1 MEATLEAVR
10 RDSTGKG
17 AARRMRREGLVP
29 AVYYGAE
36 RAENSRPL
44 AIPISVDPKAVLGIL
59 HSESGAN
66 TLISLKLDGGD
77 ARVMIREYQID
88 PVTHHLLHADFYRVS
103 MDRKVTVTVPVVL
116 KGESRGVKQQG
127 GLLDFVHRE
136 VEVECLPADIPES
149 IEVNVAD
156 LLVGQSVRLRD
167 VSEDVRWEPVTDP
180 DILLVHVVA
189 PKLQAEAPAAEA
201 AAPAG
206 PAEPEVIKRGKA
218 EKEEKAED

>member
-10 RDSTGKG
+10 RDSTGKS
-17 AARRMRREGLVP
+17 AARKMRREGLVP

-36 RAENSRPL
+36 KAENGKPL
-44 AIPISVDPKAVLGIL
+44 AVPITVDPKAVLGIL

-77 ARVMIREYQID
+77 TRVMIKDYQID
-88 PVTHHLLHADFYRVS
+88 PVTHRLLHADFYRVA
-103 MDRKVTVTVPVVL
+103 MDRKVTVTVPIVL

-136 VEVECLPADIPES
+136 VEIECLPAEIPES
-149 IEVNVAD
+149 IEVNVSE

-167 VSEDVRWEPVTDP
+167 VMENVRWEPVTDP

-218 EKEEKAED
+218 EKEEETED